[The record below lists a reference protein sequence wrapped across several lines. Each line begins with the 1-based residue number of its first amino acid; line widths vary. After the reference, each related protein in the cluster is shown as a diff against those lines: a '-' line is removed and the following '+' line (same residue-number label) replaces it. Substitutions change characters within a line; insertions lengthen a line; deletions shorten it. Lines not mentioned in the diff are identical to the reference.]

1 MSRSFCTSLTTTL
14 ALGLIA
20 CSPGAAKNLP
30 AGDTSA
36 LVLAGNVGGTDTAI
50 LRDGAAPRHRDV
62 PRRTAPDHGAYSER
76 NTVSSGSTAPA
87 TRTLPSGARVQAT
100 IEDSLSSR
108 TNSAGESVTA
118 YVTTDVLDAAGGM
131 VVPSASPVVLTI
143 EHLDPGSDQVQPG
156 GRLSLIVTS
165 VRVGGKTYPLSAT
178 LEPVPHTMV
187 GRGVG
192 KDEAER
198 VAVGTAVG
206 AIAGRLIGKDTKG
219 TVVGGVVGAA
229 AGTAVAVRY
238 AYHDV
243 VVAAGTPIVFTLTQP
258 LTVLAR

>member
-1 MSRSFCTSLTTTL
+1 M
-14 ALGLIA
+14 
-20 CSPGAAKNLP
+20 
-30 AGDTSA
+30 
-36 LVLAGNVGGTDTAI
+36 VLAGNIGGTDTVI
-50 LRDGAAPRHRDV
+50 LREGAAPKHRDIA
-62 PRRTAPDHGAYSER
+62 RRAAPERRGHSTGSTAS
-76 NTVSSGSTAPA
+76 TVSSASIG
-87 TRTLPSGARVQAT
+87 RTLPSGARVQAT
-100 IEDSLSSR
+100 IQDSLSSR
-108 TNSAGESVTA
+108 INRAGETVTA
-118 YVTTDVLDAAGGM
+118 YVTTDVLDAPGGM
-131 VVPSASPVVLTI
+131 VIPSASPVVLTI

-165 VRVGGKTYPLSAT
+165 VRVGGQTYPLSAN

-206 AIAGRLIGKDTKG
+206 ALAGRLIGKGAKG

-258 LTVLAR
+258 LTVSAR

>member
-1 MSRSFCTSLTTTL
+1 MSKSFRTSLTSTL

-20 CSPGAAKNLP
+20 CSSGAAKDLP

-36 LVLAGNVGGTDTAI
+36 LSVAGEGARTDTAI
-50 LRDGAAPRHRDV
+50 LRDAATPMHRET
-62 PRRTAPDHGAYSER
+62 PRRTRPEHRGTSTGSAI
-76 NTVSSGSTAPA
+76 TGSTAPA
-87 TRTLPSGARVQAT
+87 GRTLASGARVQAT
-100 IEDSLSSR
+100 IQDSLSSR
-108 TNSAGESVTA
+108 INRAGETVTA
-118 YVTTDVLDAAGGM
+118 YVTTDVVDAGGRM
-131 VVPSASPVVLTI
+131 VIPSASPVVLTI

-165 VRVGGKTYPLSAT
+165 VRVGGQTYPLSAS
-178 LEPVPHTMV
+178 LGPVPHTMV

-206 AIAGRLIGKDTKG
+206 TLAGRLIGKDIKG

-258 LTVLAR
+258 LTVSAR